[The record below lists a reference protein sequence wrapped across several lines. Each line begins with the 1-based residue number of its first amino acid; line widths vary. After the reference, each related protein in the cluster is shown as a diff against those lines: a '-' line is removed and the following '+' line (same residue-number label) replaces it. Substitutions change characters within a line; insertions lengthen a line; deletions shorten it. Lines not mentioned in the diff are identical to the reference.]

1 MIIEGHDTGK
11 RVFIIAEIGNN
22 HEGSFDLAE
31 EIIEKAAQSGADAVK
46 FQTIVPELLVSV
58 SDQERIKRLK
68 KFQFSYEQFEK
79 LKNYAASKN
88 IMFFSTPFDLTSAS
102 FLNSI
107 QSVFKIA
114 SGDNNFYPLIDE
126 VASYGK
132 PMIISTGLSDKN
144 LLNNIYERVTENWKQ
159 QSVAPGL
166 AFLHCMTSYPVPDN
180 EANLACIQELKM
192 TFPDITIGY
201 SDHTTGIK
209 AAQYAVAAGARII
222 EKHFTI
228 DKNYSDFRDHQLSAD
243 PSDMKAMVEGI
254 REIELMMGSA
264 ERVNDQCEKGMHEA
278 ARRSIVAVTDLSANA
293 VITKDH
299 ITWVRPGNGLAPGS
313 ENLLFGKKTN
323 KPIAAGS
330 MITTNDIVSE

>member
-1 MIIEGHDTGK
+1 MIIEGHDTRK

-31 EIIEKAAQSGADAVK
+31 EMIEKAAQSGADAVK

-58 SDQERIKRLK
+58 SDQVRIKRLK

-88 IMFFSTPFDLTSAS
+88 IIFFSTPFDLTSAS

-144 LLNNIYERVTENWKQ
+144 LLNNIYERVKENWKQ
-159 QSVAPGL
+159 QSVAPSL

-192 TFPDITIGY
+192 TFPDISIGY
-201 SDHTTGIK
+201 SDHTTSIK

-228 DKNYSDFRDHQLSAD
+228 DKNYSNFRDHQLSAD
-243 PSDMKAMVEGI
+243 PSDMKAMVKGI

-278 ARRSIVAVTDLSANA
+278 ARRSIVAVTELSANT

-313 ENLLFGKKTN
+313 ENLLLGKKTN

-330 MITTNDIVSE
+330 MITMNDIVSE

>member
-31 EIIEKAAQSGADAVK
+31 EMIEKAAQSGADAVK
-46 FQTIVPELLVSV
+46 FQTIVPELLVSI
-58 SDQERIKRLK
+58 SDQERIKKLK
-68 KFQFSYEQFEK
+68 KFQFSYQQFEK

-88 IMFFSTPFDLTSAS
+88 ILFFSTPFDLTSAS

-144 LLNNIYERVTENWKQ
+144 LLNNIYMRVTEKWKQ
-159 QSVAPGL
+159 QSINPGF

-180 EANLACIQELKM
+180 EANLACIKELKM

-209 AAQYAVAAGARII
+209 AAQYAVAVGARII

-264 ERVNDQCEKGMHEA
+264 ERVNDQCEKGMHEV
-278 ARRSIVAVTDLSANA
+278 ARRSIVAATDLSANTI
-293 VITKDH
+293 ITKDH
-299 ITWVRPGNGLAPGS
+299 LTWVRPGNGLAPGS

-323 KPIAAGS
+323 KPIAAGN
-330 MITTNDIVSE
+330 MITINDIVSE

>member
-31 EIIEKAAQSGADAVK
+31 EMIEKAAQSGADAVK

-58 SDQERIKRLK
+58 LDQERIKRLK

-144 LLNNIYERVTENWKQ
+144 LLNNIYKRVTEKWKQ
-159 QSVAPGL
+159 QSITPGL

-192 TFPDITIGY
+192 TFPDIIIGY

-278 ARRSIVAVTDLSANA
+278 ARRSIVAVTDLSANT

-299 ITWVRPGNGLAPGS
+299 LTWVRPGNGLAPGS
-313 ENLLFGKKTN
+313 ENFLFGKKTN
-323 KPIAAGS
+323 KPIAAGN
-330 MITTNDIVSE
+330 MITMNDIVSE